1 MKIAELGTRTRLMLA
16 MLGLY
21 VLLSAAYAYAV
32 FAVIERLEYEL
43 THNVVNREL
52 QEFASAWA
60 IDQDAPVPNAMGL
73 SGYVEGRDDA
83 QMPIKLRNLAP
94 GLYDDVKIDGAEY
107 VVGHTKVDGTSLYLM
122 LDIES
127 VEQLERELT
136 VFAWTWLLLSLLGT
150 LWVVSRL
157 ATSIS
162 QPITRLANMLNNMRV
177 DDSVSRLAPQFREK
191 DALTIARAVDGY
203 LERLHGFVERE
214 QAFSEEA
221 SHELRTPLAVIE
233 SSIAL
238 LRTSSGQSAAALT
251 HLERMARSSLLM
263 RQAIEALLFLTREDG
278 GGEDA
283 DCRID
288 DVVRDVLAARSIELN
303 GDNLSLL
310 PLLVRAHPGMA
321 NIVISN
327 LVDNARQHGGGHLC
341 ISLRDNTLMIADSGQ
356 GVSTTEQAKV
366 FERRYKG
373 AGSSGQ
379 GLGLSIVRKVC
390 QRLGWQVELASAA
403 DTGARAYVH
412 FPVNN

>member
-73 SGYVEGRDDA
+73 SGYVAGRDDA
-83 QMPIKLRNLAP
+83 QMPIMLRNLAP

-136 VFAWTWLLLSLLGT
+136 VFAWTWLLLSLLGAI
-150 LWVVSRL
+150 WVVSRL

-162 QPITRLANMLNNMRV
+162 QPITRLANMLNSMRV
-177 DDSVSRLAPQFREK
+177 DDSASRLAPQFREK
-191 DALTIARAVDGY
+191 DALVIARAVDGY
-203 LERLHGFVERE
+203 FDRLHGFVERE

-251 HLERMARSSLLM
+251 YLERMARSSLLM

-288 DVVRDVLAARSIELN
+288 DVVRDVLAARSIEIN

-321 NIVISN
+321 YIVISN
-327 LVDNARQHGGGHLC
+327 LVDNARQHGGGHLR
-341 ISLRDNTLMIADSGQ
+341 ISLRDNTLMIADSGR
-356 GVSTTEQAKV
+356 GVSATEQAKV

-373 AGSSGQ
+373 AGSAGQ

-412 FPVNN
+412 FPVKN

>member
-43 THNVVNREL
+43 TYNVVNREL

-60 IDQDAPVPNAMGL
+60 IDQDVPVPNAMGL

-83 QMPIKLRNLAP
+83 QMPIMLRNLAP
-94 GLYDDVKIDGAEY
+94 GLHDDVKIDGAEY

-136 VFAWTWLLLSLLGT
+136 VFAWTWLLLSLLGAI
-150 LWVVSRL
+150 WVVSRL

-162 QPITRLANMLNNMRV
+162 QPITRLANMLNSMRV
-177 DDSVSRLAPQFREK
+177 DDLASRLAPQFREK
-191 DALTIARAVDGY
+191 DALVIARAVDSY
-203 LERLHGFVERE
+203 FDRLHGFVERE

-288 DVVRDVLAARSIELN
+288 DVVRDVLASRSIELN

-321 NIVISN
+321 YIVISN
-327 LVDNARQHGGGHLC
+327 LVDNARQHGGGHLR
-341 ISLRDNTLMIADSGQ
+341 ISLCDNTLMIADSGQ
-356 GVSTTEQAKV
+356 GVSAKEQAKV

-373 AGSSGQ
+373 AGSAGQ

-403 DTGARAYVH
+403 DAGARAYVH
-412 FPVNN
+412 FPVKN